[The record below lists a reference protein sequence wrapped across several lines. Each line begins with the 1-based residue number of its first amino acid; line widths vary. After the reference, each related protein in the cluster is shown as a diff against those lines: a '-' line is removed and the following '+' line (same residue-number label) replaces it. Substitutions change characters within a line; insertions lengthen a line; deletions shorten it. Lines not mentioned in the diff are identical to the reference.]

1 MLKRAGVATAYT
13 LGVLGVLLILGAIGS
28 SDVGEI
34 GLQAALWRCM
44 CGAAAIGVG
53 VILHRR
59 VHRGSR
65 RPGDRRDK
73 P

>member
-1 MLKRAGVATAYT
+1 MLQRIRQATAYG
-13 LGVLGVLLILGAIGS
+13 LGVLGVLVILGAAGS

-34 GLQAALWRCM
+34 GLQTTFWRCM

-53 VILHRR
+53 VILHRW
-59 VHRGSR
+59 VHRRDR
-65 RPGDRRDK
+65 RPGGRRSE